1 MRFWPALPLR
11 IITPWMGLVGV
22 VMRRQKLVY
31 CGAEGVVE
39 VVEEMG
45 EGEGVVVT
53 TTYMAAI
60 C

>member
-1 MRFWPALPLR
+1 M
-11 IITPWMGLVGV
+11 
-22 VMRRQKLVY
+22 MRRQKLVY

-45 EGEGVVVT
+45 EGEGVSVT